1 MARERAAFFSQFEQE
16 IILKTFE
23 EYKAIITAKCNTAA
37 AAKSR
42 VEAWQKIAERLNAS
56 NPNNVKRTWQQVK
69 VKYKNIVQCANRKRA
84 QKQMLSGGQLPASGF
99 TPAEELALWQIRGR
113 PMMDGIA
120 WAGSSE
126 QAGLGVRSPSSTE
139 AESSGPLI
147 QPVPTIID
155 SAEEPIDHSDS
166 DHDEKNIVV
175 CSHSEEGNDAFTV
188 HEEPG
193 PSGPFRHADE
203 ESDEDVTSL
212 YKRYLRQEIAYRQ
225 LKMKKLEKEIQLL
238 DKKLDFV
245 YFIVYSSN
253 IEVIKLLRGHQ
264 RSLVMPLTTTG
275 GRQLSLS
282 HVSALQSDSK
292 EQPQLALD
300 FLASFGPPFPFYCST
315 HSKYCFRPQR
325 ENQGDEVIKTMGK
338 GEDNWLAVLYR

>member
-1 MARERAAFFSQFEQE
+1 GFVDVTPALHQSAARSRASLWSRDVSGVFSGTLYPIRFE
-16 IILKTFE
+16 ISKILHV
-23 EYKAIITAKCNTAA
+23 AGAH
-37 AAKSR
+37 
-42 VEAWQKIAERLNAS
+42 S

-84 QKQMLSGGQLPASGF
+84 QKQMLGGGLSASGF
-99 TPAEELALWQIRGR
+99 THAEEMALWQIRGR

-126 QAGLGVRSPSSTE
+126 QAGSGVRSPSSTE

-175 CSHSEEGNDAFTV
+175 CSHSDEGNDAFTG

-193 PSGPFRHADE
+193 PSGPFRHAEE

-238 DKKLDFV
+238 DKQLD
-245 YFIVYSSN
+245 
-253 IEVIKLLRGHQ
+253 
-264 RSLVMPLTTTG
+264 
-275 GRQLSLS
+275 
-282 HVSALQSDSK
+282 VS
-292 EQPQLALD
+292 
-300 FLASFGPPFPFYCST
+300 
-315 HSKYCFRPQR
+315 
-325 ENQGDEVIKTMGK
+325 
-338 GEDNWLAVLYR
+338 

>member
-84 QKQMLSGGQLPASGF
+84 QKQMLSGGRLPASGF

-113 PMMDGIA
+113 PVLDGIA

-175 CSHSEEGNDAFTV
+175 CSHSEEGNDAFTG

-212 YKRYLRQEIAYRQ
+212 YKRYLRQEVAYRQ

-238 DKKLDFV
+238 DKKLD
-245 YFIVYSSN
+245 
-253 IEVIKLLRGHQ
+253 
-264 RSLVMPLTTTG
+264 
-275 GRQLSLS
+275 
-282 HVSALQSDSK
+282 VS
-292 EQPQLALD
+292 
-300 FLASFGPPFPFYCST
+300 
-315 HSKYCFRPQR
+315 
-325 ENQGDEVIKTMGK
+325 
-338 GEDNWLAVLYR
+338 

>member
-23 EYKAIITAKCNTAA
+23 EYKNIITAKCNTAA
-37 AAKSR
+37 ASRSR
-42 VEAWQKIAERLNAS
+42 VEAWQKIAERLNVS

-84 QKQMLSGGQLPASGF
+84 QKQMLGGGVSASGF

-120 WAGSSE
+120 WAGPSE
-126 QAGLGVRSPSSTE
+126 QTGSCVRSPSSTE
-139 AESSGPLI
+139 AESSGPLL
-147 QPVPTIID
+147 QHGPTIID

-175 CSHSEEGNDAFTV
+175 CSHSDQVNDTFISP
-188 HEEPG
+188 EEPG
-193 PSGPFRHADE
+193 PSGPFPHTDE

-212 YKRYLRQEIAYRQ
+212 YKRYLKQEIAYRQ

-238 DKKLDFV
+238 DKKLD
-245 YFIVYSSN
+245 
-253 IEVIKLLRGHQ
+253 
-264 RSLVMPLTTTG
+264 
-275 GRQLSLS
+275 
-282 HVSALQSDSK
+282 VS
-292 EQPQLALD
+292 
-300 FLASFGPPFPFYCST
+300 
-315 HSKYCFRPQR
+315 
-325 ENQGDEVIKTMGK
+325 
-338 GEDNWLAVLYR
+338 